1 MLDAMCSSIQYIK
14 ASLSGESS
22 ERGWRSS
29 SVIEGIKSAFS
40 TDSENNIDM
49 IGSIKAAFS
58 NDSENSIDMIQ
69 SIKAAFSKDSENII
83 GLSTSV
89 NPNKNAQVES
99 NAGGK
104 YEMKNSGELSSQPV
118 VATAVD
124 VEDTYGNTT
133 LHEC

>member
-1 MLDAMCSSIQYIK
+1 MRSTISDDSGDSKNMWSSSIQYIK
-14 ASLSGESS
+14 ASLSAESS

-40 TDSENNIDM
+40 TDSENSIDM

-58 NDSENSIDMIQ
+58 KDSENSI
-69 SIKAAFSKDSENII
+69 
-83 GLSTSV
+83 GLSTSG

-124 VEDTYGNTT
+124 VEEAYGNTT
-133 LHEC
+133 LYEC